1 MTRAW
6 FSGDLETV
14 ATFWRV
20 WRRDGVTLGFTTH
33 DRDLWFDGIN
43 HQASPG
49 MVPSAIRKSADLSP
63 DSAEVLG
70 ALTHDAIRAADI
82 AAGRFDGAAIAIGVV
97 DWDSGEAEMLY
108 RGSIG
113 VTGEEGGQFSADLV
127 SRKAELLRDPV
138 RRTSP
143 TCRAV
148 FCGPGCNLNPEK
160 FTQEVTVADIDF
172 DANAVQF
179 APAPTPADCRDGA
192 VRWLEGAAAGLDAV
206 IVAASDTGWFVLDAP
221 LHPGLAIGVAA
232 RLRAGCNRT
241 LDTCAV
247 RFGNA
252 INFQGEP
259 YLPGNDLLV
268 RYPTPP
274 S

>member
-179 APAPTPADCRDGA
+179 APRTDACRLSRRRGA
-192 VRWLEGAAAGLDAV
+192 LAGGRGGGAGCGDR
-206 IVAASDTGWFVLDAP
+206 G
-221 LHPGLAIGVAA
+221 GERY
-232 RLRAGCNRT
+232 RLVRAGCAFASGAGDWGGGTAARR
-241 LDTCAV
+241 V
-247 RFGNA
+247 
-252 INFQGEP
+252 
-259 YLPGNDLLV
+259 
-268 RYPTPP
+268 
-274 S
+274 